1 MKQNRSWEH
10 LRQQPNKRILHLR
23 MEIFH
28 RSSRKIVEAFES
40 NISVLS
46 MEEVE
51 VYKKF
56 KIHAEAFESCNK
68 GEIIREGTPR
78 FPVEFEQ
85 MIKGEK

>member
-1 MKQNRSWEH
+1 
-10 LRQQPNKRILHLR
+10 
-23 MEIFH
+23 
-28 RSSRKIVEAFES
+28 
-40 NISVLS
+40 

-56 KIHAEAFESCNK
+56 KIHAETFESCNK
-68 GEIIREGTPR
+68 GEIIREGIPR

>member
-1 MKQNRSWEH
+1 MIYFPHCDRNQGVDYTSTENIII
-10 LRQQPNKRILHLR
+10 PNN
-23 MEIFH
+23 
-28 RSSRKIVEAFES
+28 RKIVEAFES

>member
-1 MKQNRSWEH
+1 MLIRESRN
-10 LRQQPNKRILHLR
+10 N
-23 MEIFH
+23 
-28 RSSRKIVEAFES
+28 RKIVEAFES

>member
-1 MKQNRSWEH
+1 
-10 LRQQPNKRILHLR
+10 
-23 MEIFH
+23 
-28 RSSRKIVEAFES
+28 VEAFES